1 MRPKYNLLILI
12 AIASVSNT
20 ALAAVKKHVRPQAS
34 FKMSPLVVTVSARPG
49 QEVPFEIN
57 IEANQKDIE
66 LSVAP
71 TGITQ
76 LPSGLIMPEETKP
89 PMGEIVLRGR
99 KSFRLR
105 KGETH
110 ILRGTWRIPSHTSGF
125 VANGLLVTEQ
135 QADLPL
141 PKPGN
146 GRQAASVRF
155 VTRYLLRLEA
165 IVSSGRA
172 ATIPPAIHSPQLIER
187 GGRAWVVAKLQSPIE
202 GTGTL
207 RVKAQA
213 QIIDSEGKPV
223 ATPFALRLPVR
234 DNQPMPSREQIPLL
248 AGSIV
253 NIHAE
258 VPEPLFAGDYQLVV
272 TAGDRARH
280 VSQKAIESVTVK
292 ENQFP
297 AQENL
302 VAEVVRNVE
311 LSPTQL
317 KLSVARGG
325 NRLIPLEIK
334 NRSAESIKVALQP
347 KSFGDSPADW
357 LIVRPDKFELPAGRA
372 RKVLVSVRGGKLKAE
387 NSYARLFTAVSSA
400 ETASRGTRS
409 LPVALIGHAASQ
421 KPTLW
426 IGKAE
431 WKRHHDE
438 AAIVVPLNNIGSV
451 HAAPH
456 VKLRLVDDLDREIAL
471 EAGFENWLLPGES
484 RRLSFLLESL
494 PRGDYLLYFEVYPAL
509 NAEPDYHEQVIE
521 VSG

>member
-12 AIASVSNT
+12 AIVSVNSPAFAT
-20 ALAAVKKHVRPQAS
+20 VKKHVRPKAS
-34 FKMSPLVVTVSARPG
+34 FKMSPLVVTASARPG
-49 QEVPFEIN
+49 QEVPFEIS

-89 PMGEIVLRGR
+89 PMGEIALRGR

-141 PKPGN
+141 PKAGK
-146 GRQAASVRF
+146 GLQAASVRF

-165 IVSSGRA
+165 IVSSGRT

-187 GGRAWVVAKLQSPIE
+187 EGRAWVVAKLQAPTE
-202 GTGTL
+202 GTGNL

-213 QIIDSEGKPV
+213 QIIDSMGKPV

-234 DNQPMPSREQIPLL
+234 DNQPLPSREQIPLL
-248 AGSIV
+248 AGSMV

-258 VPEPLFAGDYQLVV
+258 VPEPLFAGNYQLVV

-280 VSQKAIESVTVK
+280 VSRKAIESVTVR

-297 AQENL
+297 AQENI

-334 NRSAESIKVALQP
+334 NRSAESIKVAMRP
-347 KSFGDSPADW
+347 ESFGDSPVDW

-387 NSYARLFTAVSSA
+387 NSYARLFVAVSSA
-400 ETASRGTRS
+400 KTASRGTRS
-409 LPVALIGHAASQ
+409 LPVALIGHAVSQ
-421 KPTLW
+421 QPTLR
-426 IGKAE
+426 IGKAKWE
-431 WKRHHDE
+431 RQQDE
-438 AAIVVPLNNIGSV
+438 AAIVAPLDNIDSV

-456 VKLRLVDDLDREIAL
+456 VKLRVVDDLDREIAL
-471 EAGFENWLLPGES
+471 EAGFESWLLPSES
-484 RRLSFLLESL
+484 RQLSFPIKSL
-494 PRGDYLLYFEVYPAL
+494 PQGDYQLYFEVFPTL
-509 NAEPDYHEQVIE
+509 NAEPEYHEQVIK

>member
-1 MRPKYNLLILI
+1 MRRTFNLLILI
-12 AIASVSNT
+12 AIVSISSP
-20 ALAAVKKHVRPQAS
+20 ALATVKKHVRPQAS
-34 FKMSPLVVTVSARPG
+34 FKMSPLVVTASARPG

-76 LPSGLIMPEETKP
+76 LPSGLILPEETKP

-105 KGETH
+105 KGEMH

-125 VANGLLVTEQ
+125 AANGLLVTEQ

-141 PKPGN
+141 PKPGS

-165 IVSSGRA
+165 IVSSSRA
-172 ATIPPAIHSPQLIER
+172 ATIPPAIYSPQLIER
-187 GGRAWVVAKLQSPIE
+187 GGRAWVVAKLQAPAA
-202 GTGTL
+202 GTGNL
-207 RVKAQA
+207 RLKAQA

-223 ATPFALRLPVR
+223 ATPFALHLPVR
-234 DNQPMPSREQIPLL
+234 DNQPLPSREQIPLL
-248 AGSIV
+248 AGSMV

-272 TAGDRARH
+272 TAGDRARD
-280 VSQKAIESVTVK
+280 VSQKAIESVTVR

-317 KLSVARGG
+317 ELSVARGG

-334 NRSAESIKVALQP
+334 NRSAESIEVALRP
-347 KSFGDSPADW
+347 KSFGDSQADW

-372 RKVLVSVRGGKLKAE
+372 RKVLVSVQGGKLKAE
-387 NSYARLFTAVSSA
+387 NSYGQLFVAVSSA
-400 ETASRGTRS
+400 ETASRGTRT
-409 LPVALIGHAASQ
+409 LPVALIGHAASK
-421 KPTLW
+421 KPVLR
-426 IGKAE
+426 IGTAR
-431 WKRHHDE
+431 WNRQQDE
-438 AAIVVPLNNIGSV
+438 AAIAVQLENDGSV

-456 VKLRLVDDLDREIAL
+456 VKLRVVDDLDREIAS
-471 EAGFENWLLPGES
+471 EAGFESWLLPGES
-484 RRLSFLLESL
+484 RLLSFPLKSL
-494 PRGDYLLYFEVYPAL
+494 PRGDYRLYFEMFPTL
-509 NAEPDYHEQVIE
+509 NAKPEHHEQVIE
-521 VSG
+521 VNG